1 MNVLVTG
8 GAGFIGSHIAERLLR
23 DGHRVTVLDNMD
35 PYYDLGI
42 KERNVDR
49 CREAGGDRFEFIE
62 GSITDAELVR
72 DVIAG
77 DDIQFIYH
85 EAAKAGVRT
94 SVENPQAYN
103 ENNVGGLLN
112 LLEAADDH
120 GVFRLVNASSSS
132 VYGKDDYLPYDE
144 EHPNYPQSPYAIT
157 KRSSEHY
164 CRVWDNLH
172 DVSTVSLRHFTV
184 YGPRMRPNMAITNFT
199 SRCLNGEPPIIYGD
213 GKQTRDFTYISDIV
227 DASVALLDTDAAD
240 GEAVNVGSSGN
251 ITIQDLAEHIIA
263 ETGADVDIEYTDANE
278 ADARHTQADVSK
290 AKELLDYEP
299 DVSIREGVSRFVE
312 WYQDNRE
319 WYEPLVIDS

>member
-42 KERNVDR
+42 KERNVER
-49 CREAGGDRFEFIE
+49 CRDAGDDRFEFVE
-62 GSITDAELVR
+62 GSITDEGLVR

-77 DDIQFIYH
+77 DDIEFVYH

-120 GVFRLVNASSSS
+120 GVTRLVNASSSS

-157 KRSSEHY
+157 KLSSEHY

-172 DVSTVSLRHFTV
+172 DISTVSLRHFTV

-199 SRCLNGEPPIIYGD
+199 TRCLNGEPPVIYGD
-213 GKQTRDFTYISDIV
+213 GQQTRDFTYISDIV

-240 GEAVNVGSSGN
+240 GEEINVGSSGN
-251 ITIQDLAEHIIA
+251 ITIQELAEHIIA
-263 ETGADVDIEYTDANE
+263 ETGADGDIEYTDANE
-278 ADARHTQADVSK
+278 ADARHTHANVSK
-290 AKELLDYEP
+290 AAELLDYEP
-299 DVSIREGVSRFVE
+299 QVSIREGVSRFVD
-312 WYQDNRE
+312 WYRENRE
-319 WYEPLVIDS
+319 WYEPLVINS